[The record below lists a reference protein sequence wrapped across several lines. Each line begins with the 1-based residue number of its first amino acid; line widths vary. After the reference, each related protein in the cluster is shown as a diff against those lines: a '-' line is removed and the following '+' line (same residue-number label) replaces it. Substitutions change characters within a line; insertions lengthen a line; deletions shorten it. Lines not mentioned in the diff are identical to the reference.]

1 MLTEGGNAVKGI
13 GASPGIAISKAF
25 ILKDVVIEIN
35 TAKIENV
42 HDECARLKDA
52 IDNARLQINNI
63 KQKAIEE
70 LGEEEAKIFDA
81 HLMILDDPEYTGQIE
96 QVINSEKITA
106 ENAANQV
113 TEQFVMI
120 FGMMEDEYMK
130 ERAAD
135 IKDVGSRL
143 IRNILGVQ
151 TQNLSEIS
159 EDVIIIAKDLTPSD
173 TAQMNKQRVKGFAT
187 DIGGRTSHTAIM
199 ARSLEIPAILG
210 LKNITSSANDGDIII
225 VDGMTGEV
233 IINPEEEVLKSY
245 QDKKAEYEKFRKE
258 LEELKELP
266 AETKDGHVVEL
277 VGNIGTPKD
286 IEGVTRNGG
295 QGVGLYRTEFLYM
308 DSDEMPSEEK
318 QFKAYKEVLEGMKGM
333 PIIIRTLDIG
343 GDKKLPY
350 LQLEE
355 EMNPFLGLRAVRLCF
370 VEKDLFKTQ
379 LRAILRA
386 SAFGKALIMFPMISN
401 VDEVRQAKVILDE
414 CRKEL
419 DAENIAYDKDL
430 KVGVMVEIPSAAVC
444 ADIIAKEVD
453 FFSIG
458 TNDLCQYTLA
468 VDRMNENVS
477 YLYQPFN
484 PAILRLVHNVIK
496 ASHQHEGKFTGMCGE
511 MAGEPLAALIL
522 LGLGLDE
529 FSMSASSIPQIK
541 KIIRSVT
548 LKEAQEI
555 AQKALE
561 LATADEVMAMVTEEL
576 KKLNITII

>member
-1 MLTEGGNAVKGI
+1 MKGI
-13 GASPGIAISKAF
+13 AASPGIAISKAF
-25 ILKDVVIEIN
+25 VLKHEEIEISTQKVDDIN
-35 TAKIENV
+35 FELS
-42 HDECARLKDA
+42 RLR
-52 IDNARLQINNI
+52 N
-63 KQKAIEE
+63 AIEASRAQIIGIKEVAVQE
-70 LGEEEAKIFDA
+70 LGEEEAQIFGA
-81 HLMILDDPEYTGQIE
+81 HLMVLDDPEYIGQVRE
-96 QVINSEKITA
+96 LLNNEKITA
-106 ENAANQV
+106 DNAVKQV
-113 TEQFVMI
+113 TDQFVSI
-120 FGMMEDEYMK
+120 FECMEDEYLK

-135 IKDVGSRL
+135 IKDVGGRI
-143 IRNILGVQ
+143 IRNILGI
-151 TQNLSEIS
+151 TSQNLAEIN
-159 EDVIIIAKDLTPSD
+159 EDVIIIAYDLTPSD
-173 TAQMNKQRVKGFAT
+173 TAQMNKNKVLGFAT

-210 LKNITSSANDGDIII
+210 LKTITQDVTDGDQVILDGLSGDIII
-225 VDGMTGEV
+225 
-233 IINPEEEVLKSY
+233 NPSDDVLKTY
-245 QDKKAEYEKFRKE
+245 YEKKAAYEAYRKE
-258 LEELKELP
+258 LDELKDLS
-266 AETKDGHVVEL
+266 AKTLDGYEVEI
-277 VGNIGTPKD
+277 VGNIGTPD
-286 IEGVTRNGG
+286 DVEGVLRNGG

-318 QFKAYKEVLEGMKGM
+318 QYEAYKSVLESMGNM

-350 LQLEE
+350 LTLDE

-370 VEKDLFKTQ
+370 AERDLFKTQ

-401 VDEVRQAKVILDE
+401 IEEVRQAKAIIEE
-414 CRKEL
+414 CKTEL
-419 DAENIAYDKDL
+419 DKGNIAYDKNI
-430 KVGVMVEIPSAAVC
+430 KIGIMVEIPSAAIT
-444 ADIIAKEVD
+444 ADIIVKEVD

-484 PAILRLVHNVIK
+484 PAILRLVKTVVD
-496 ASHQHEGKFTGMCGE
+496 ASHGEKDKFTGMCGE

-548 LKEAQEI
+548 MEKAKEI
-555 AQKALE
+555 ALKALTLSSAE
-561 LATADEVMAMVTEEL
+561 EVKQMVEEEL
-576 KKLNITII
+576 KKLNINII